1 MTPGLAIM
9 ERLDPFTAAAS
20 RPVTRALA
28 VGAVLVAFVGVA
40 FAVERVRTPFWLLV
54 ALVALVAAAGMIARC
69 ARHRSPWCTM
79 VRRGALLPVLL
90 ATVLIAAS
98 AASFSD
104 VVHLRDDWSPFAV
117 GLCVMALAPYRP
129 PREIAL
135 LTAALVITGATLS
148 LAQVSA
154 GTLESPAPIAM
165 VAGSL
170 PIAVLGFAGAA
181 YAASINGAI
190 IDWHDRAWRS
200 AADTALASRGG
211 IARSVQQD
219 RITLLNR
226 DVVPYLAR
234 IALTEDL
241 TETDR
246 AEARALAV
254 SIRESLVGEVEKGW
268 AQAMLAELAARRA
281 SARVAVRA
289 DDPDDLGRSASLP
302 HRTLLRAVATQL
314 VESGGCAEVGL
325 RLRRIEGRLC
335 AEYDARSTLSFEEAR
350 RALEPI
356 LDVVRGLA
364 EGCRL
369 REQGGRL
376 TLEFHYGH

>member
-1 MTPGLAIM
+1 MTPDLAVM
-9 ERLDPFTAAAS
+9 ERLDPLTAAAS

-28 VGAVLVAFVGVA
+28 VGAVIVAVVGVA
-40 FAVERVRTPFWLLV
+40 LAFERISSPHWLVVGLV
-54 ALVALVAAAGMIARC
+54 ALVSAAAMLARC
-69 ARHRSPWCTM
+69 SRHDSPRCA
-79 VRRGALLPVLL
+79 VRHGALLPVLL
-90 ATVLIAAS
+90 ALVLIAAS
-98 AASFSD
+98 AASFS
-104 VVHLRDDWSPFAV
+104 VVVELRDDWSLFAV

-154 GTLESPAPIAM
+154 GALEAPALVAM
-165 VAGSL
+165 VTGSL

-181 YAASINGAI
+181 YAVSINGAI

-234 IALTEDL
+234 IALAETL

-246 AEARALAV
+246 AEARTLAV
-254 SIRESLVGEVEKGW
+254 SIRESLVGEVDKSW
-268 AQAMLAELAARRA
+268 AQAMLAELAARRTTT
-281 SARVAVRA
+281 RVAVRA
-289 DDPDDLGRSASLP
+289 DDPDDLGRAASLP

-325 RLRRIEGRLC
+325 RLRRIEGSLC

-364 EGCRL
+364 DGCRL
-369 REQGGRL
+369 REQDGRL
-376 TLEFHYGH
+376 TLEFHHGH